1 MKEFGDDVSRI
12 IVSIESGNNTVDK
25 LAEVLDLAAVEVMMR
40 LSMLEVE
47 GLVALDGEKVRLL
60 KN

>member
-1 MKEFGDDVSRI
+1 M
-12 IVSIESGNNTVDK
+12 SIESGNNTVDK
-25 LAEVLDLAAVEVMMR
+25 LAEVLDLAAVEVMTR
-40 LSMLEVE
+40 LSILEVE